1 MTRTGAP
8 TAGLATAGLA
18 TAGLAIVASMA
29 VLAATGCRP
38 AVERGTRVT
47 VALGGGNLLGL
58 DVASERVDPVPAGQF
73 CRAGSPAL
81 SGEGVVECQLVPLRT
96 LGSRRC
102 PQPPATDPAR
112 LCLAPGGAA
121 EELLGWVVSNTGPG
135 QRTLAIFTGTATTGP
150 ISVAETG
157 SSPSGGTVP
166 ASPVSPVTPAD
177 PASPAEA
184 PPTTDLYRRYLAVE
198 PAGAWSEL
206 AVCPRD
212 VTGDGLTD
220 LIIVVRS
227 AEAKRRDHIEL
238 IVVSA
243 GAAASETR
251 GGGTARGEDESNQAI
266 QRVTPEQ
273 PVPRALGEGC
283 ASPAVSRLTGA
294 GSRLRLDLTDL
305 P

>member
-1 MTRTGAP
+1 M
-8 TAGLATAGLA
+8 
-18 TAGLAIVASMA
+18 V
-29 VLAATGCRP
+29 VLGATGCRP

-47 VALGGGNLLGL
+47 VAIGGGNLLGL
-58 DVASERVDPVPAGQF
+58 NVASERVDPVPAGQF

-121 EELLGWVVSNTGPG
+121 EELLGWVVSSTGSG
-135 QRTLAIFTGTATTGP
+135 QRTLAIFTGTAPTG
-150 ISVAETG
+150 
-157 SSPSGGTVP
+157 P
-166 ASPVSPVTPAD
+166 ASPVSPVTPAG
-177 PASPAEA
+177 PASPAE
-184 PPTTDLYRRYLAVE
+184 PPDLYRRYLAVE

-212 VTGDGLTD
+212 VTGDGFTD

-238 IVVSA
+238 IVLSA
-243 GAAASETR
+243 GAAAAETWR
-251 GGGTARGEDESNQAI
+251 AGTAGGQDESNQAI

-283 ASPAVSRLTGA
+283 ASPAVSRLTGV

>member
-18 TAGLAIVASMA
+18 IVASIA

-47 VALGGGNLLGL
+47 VAFGGGNLLGL

-81 SGEGVVECQLVPLRT
+81 SGEGVVECQLLPLRT

-135 QRTLAIFTGTATTGP
+135 RRTLAIFTGTATTGP
-150 ISVAETG
+150 ISEAETG

-166 ASPVSPVTPAD
+166 ASPG
-177 PASPAEA
+177 EA
-184 PPTTDLYRRYLAVE
+184 PPTTALYRRYLAVE

-212 VTGDGLTD
+212 VTGDGFTD

-251 GGGTARGEDESNQAI
+251 GGGTARGEDKSNQAI

>member
-1 MTRTGAP
+1 
-8 TAGLATAGLA
+8 
-18 TAGLAIVASMA
+18 MA
-29 VLAATGCRP
+29 VLGATGCRP

-47 VALGGGNLLGL
+47 VAIGGGNLLGL
-58 DVASERVDPVPAGQF
+58 DVASERVDPVPAAQF

-112 LCLAPGGAA
+112 LCLALAPGGAA
-121 EELLGWVVSNTGPG
+121 EALLGWVVSNTGPG
-135 QRTLAIFTGTATTGP
+135 QRTLAIFTGTAPTGP
-150 ISVAETG
+150 ISGAKTG
-157 SSPSGGTVP
+157 ASPSAGRVP
-166 ASPVSPVTPAD
+166 ASPVSPVTPAG
-177 PASPAEA
+177 PANPAEA
-184 PPTTDLYRRYLAVE
+184 PDLYRRYLAVE

-212 VTGDGLTD
+212 VTGDGFTD

-227 AEAKRRDHIEL
+227 AEVKRRDHIEL

-243 GAAASETR
+243 GAAASEMW
-251 GGGTARGEDESNQAI
+251 GGGTARGQDESNQAI

-283 ASPAVSRLTGA
+283 ASPAVSRLTGG